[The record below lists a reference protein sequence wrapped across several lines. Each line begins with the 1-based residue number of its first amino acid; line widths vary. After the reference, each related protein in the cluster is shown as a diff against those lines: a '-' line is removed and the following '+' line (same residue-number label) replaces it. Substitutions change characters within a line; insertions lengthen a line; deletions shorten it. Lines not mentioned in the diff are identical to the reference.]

1 MNNII
6 FLFSKQSH
14 SYQIMLYIRV
24 HVRYRYILIIIVLL
38 KKEFLMTLYHS
49 ISLIHVILIV
59 RVRRKKF
66 HIQLPF

>member
-14 SYQIMLYIRV
+14 SYQIMLYIHV

-49 ISLIHVILIV
+49 ISLIILNV